1 MMPTCDE
8 ITKAVGKYNN
18 ENSTDD
24 LALRSAFGTIQGV
37 PPSSGRFL
45 VEVCLIADWGSI
57 PLMNFP
63 FHDRVAMAEEIKTS
77 WPVLRPMQSWH
88 AENWDAETKMLTD
101 AVGLLLS
108 DTHLLPTPGVK
119 KCHLSF
125 LSKYLHGCVNDAFP
139 IWDQN
144 ARTALNNDNDERS
157 WLSYR
162 NWVVCVRQEAA
173 THKAC
178 CLEQIRLPGECLLRT
193 FDKALY
199 ILGGEVAE
207 RKQDNKRESR
217 LGKVH
222 GR

>member
-1 MMPTCDE
+1 MPR
-8 ITKAVGKYNN
+8 
-18 ENSTDD
+18 NSPISCK
-24 LALRSAFGTIQGV
+24 L
-37 PPSSGRFL
+37 PL

-63 FHDRVAMAEEIKTS
+63 FHNRVAMAEEIKTS

-119 KCHLSF
+119 QCHLSF

-162 NWVVCVRQEAA
+162 NWVVCVRQCGNA
-173 THKAC
+173 
-178 CLEQIRLPGECLLRT
+178 QSLLSGT
-193 FDKALY
+193 NS
-199 ILGGEVAE
+199 VT
-207 RKQDNKRESR
+207 
-217 LGKVH
+217 
-222 GR
+222 GRVSPANLR

>member
-1 MMPTCDE
+1 MLGRVLNRASAMGSFRSRATLE
-8 ITKAVGKYNN
+8 
-18 ENSTDD
+18 TDGLGRAPREEPHHTD
-24 LALRSAFGTIQGV
+24 GERADGRHLSRAGGSEYV
-37 PPSSGRFL
+37 PSVPGF
-45 VEVCLIADWGSI
+45 A
-57 PLMNFP
+57 
-63 FHDRVAMAEEIKTS
+63 
-77 WPVLRPMQSWH
+77 
-88 AENWDAETKMLTD
+88 
-101 AVGLLLS
+101 

-178 CLEQIRLPGECLLRT
+178 CLEQIQLPGECLLRT

-222 GR
+222 GE